1 MSTAIP
7 LPLAAVAAPAA
18 APASP
23 PVIRVRGLARSF
35 HRGETETLALRGV
48 DLDIVHGEFVA
59 IVGPSGCGKTTLMNL
74 LGLLD
79 RPTGGSYRLEGEEV
93 ADLDDD
99 ARAGLR
105 RDRFGF
111 IFQQYN
117 LLSTAT
123 ALENVEIPAVYA
135 GRPRDEREE
144 RAADLLETLGLGE
157 RLDHR
162 PAQLSGGQQQRVS
175 IARALMNGAEVIL
188 ADEPTGALDSA
199 SGRDVMALLRRLHAE
214 GHTIILI
221 THDQNVAQQADRIV
235 EMQDGLIV
243 RDSGRRSVHRVAPQP
258 PPRRTGVVAPAIGE
272 LLRTAARSLRVNLM
286 RTVLTLLGV
295 VIGVASVVA
304 MLAIG
309 NGAKQV
315 ILDQINDMGPDL
327 LVIRPGARNVRTV
340 AGVSTLVDSDRQ
352 AIERLPGVRG
362 AFSEYSF
369 NATVRY
375 GGYDVTTTIDATL
388 PSFPVVRNWT
398 MARGVFFSQADMD
411 GFAAVAVLGQTVV
424 NNLYPPGADPLGTF
438 VMINN
443 VPFQVIGVLSPKGAN
458 PWGWDL
464 DDGIFVPLTT
474 GRLRLHGQNYVRVI
488 TAQVADL
495 SQMDAVQQ
503 AITQLLT
510 ARHGVVDF
518 QIRNTAAIFAAASAS
533 QDTLTLLLGAI
544 AMISLLVGGIGVM
557 NIMLVSVTERTREIG
572 IRMATGARPRDIM
585 LQFNAEALAVCAVG
599 GVLGVAL
606 GIGATLLM
614 GAAGRPVMITLGPI
628 VLAFGCAFVTGLV
641 FGHLPA
647 RKAAGLDPVVALA
660 SD

>member
-7 LPLAAVAAPAA
+7 LPLAAMPAPAPQP
-18 APASP
+18 APP
-23 PVIRVRGLARSF
+23 PVIRLRGLARSF
-35 HRGETETLALRGV
+35 RRGETETHALRGV
-48 DLDIVHGEFVA
+48 DLDIAHGEFIAV
-59 IVGPSGCGKTTLMNL
+59 VGPSGCGKTTLMNL

-79 RPTGGSYRLEGEEV
+79 RPTGGSYSLDGEEV
-93 ADLDDD
+93 GDLDAD

-111 IFQQYN
+111 VFQQYN

-135 GRPRDEREE
+135 GRPRDDREE
-144 RAADLLETLGLGE
+144 RAADLLETLGLGD

-235 EMQDGLIV
+235 EMQDGVIV
-243 RDSGRRSVHRVAPQP
+243 RDSGRPAVRRVAPAA
-258 PPRRTGVVAPAIGE
+258 PPRRSGIVAPAVGE

-327 LVIRPGARNVRTV
+327 LVVRPGARNVRTV
-340 AGVSTLVDSDRQ
+340 AGVSTLVDADRQ

-362 AFSEYSF
+362 AFSEYAF

-375 GGYDVTTTIDATL
+375 GSFDVTTTIDATL
-388 PSFPVVRNWT
+388 PSFPVVRNWP
-398 MARGVFFSQADMD
+398 MARGVFFSAADME

-443 VPFQVIGVLSPKGAN
+443 VPFLVIGVLAPKGAN

-474 GRLRLHGQNYVRVI
+474 GRLRLHGQNYVRVV

-518 QIRNTAAIFAAASAS
+518 QIRNTAAIFEAAAAS

-599 GVLGVAL
+599 GVLGVAI
-606 GIGATLLM
+606 GIGATLLLGM
-614 GAAGRPVMITLGPI
+614 AGRPVMITPGPV

-647 RKAAGLDPVVALA
+647 RKAARLDPVAALA